1 MSQGSYFPPH
11 RNLCLHVDCVSSQVI
26 FSQVMAVTHSM
37 MEMGC
42 SAEQSREFLY
52 RMCVI
57 HQLSEAMRHSL
68 LKHVTAAAE
77 TNNRRHSRT
86 FAGAAQRGA
95 VNAGNITQAP
105 TMGLSGVGSP
115 NSGRATYGSSDLAET
130 SSNKSRAENSPLV
143 TDYSNTLMPMKVGES
158 GKGSNKSQGSYL
170 PRATSEPQLPSS
182 ENAADAM
189 AGSGGD
195 GALGMDDDAL
205 EGPVSPG
212 ISVVSV

>member
-1 MSQGSYFPPH
+1 
-11 RNLCLHVDCVSSQVI
+11 
-26 FSQVMAVTHSM
+26 MAVTHSM

-68 LKHVTAAAE
+68 LKHVTSAAE
-77 TNNRRHSRT
+77 TNNRRLSRT
-86 FAGAAQRGA
+86 FAGAPQRGA
-95 VNAGNITQAP
+95 ATAVNTSQGP
-105 TMGLSGVGSP
+105 SMGLSGLGSP
-115 NSGRATYGSSDLAET
+115 NSGHATYGSSDLAET

>member
-11 RNLCLHVDCVSSQVI
+11 RNLCLRVDFVSSQVI

-77 TNNRRHSRT
+77 TNNRRLSRT
-86 FAGAAQRGA
+86 FAGGAQRGA
-95 VNAGNITQAP
+95 ANAANVTQGP
-105 TMGLSGVGSP
+105 SMGLSGVGSP
-115 NSGRATYGSSDLAET
+115 NSGRATYGSSDFAET
-130 SSNKSRAENSPLV
+130 SSNKSPAENSPLV

-158 GKGSNKSQGSYL
+158 SKSSSKSQGSFL
-170 PRATSEPQLPSS
+170 QRATSEPQLPSS
-182 ENAADAM
+182 ENAAE
-189 AGSGGD
+189 AGGEHGGY